1 MHHNVTVLT
10 SSRCRDRNDSF
21 IKHSPIQFHIEYFD
35 VGGTETS
42 ITSRQALRWH
52 HSALVRARQLVRANR
67 IEAAIH
73 TTFNQYRLPFVASRL
88 GIPYVIGPVGGAETV
103 PRCLLFQLPLKTLL
117 KETFRYTPID
127 TLPHLI
133 WRDFPDQSHGR
144 LLCSCPSTLA
154 RLRRFWKKGHTSVLP
169 AISIDDS
176 EILTETNSTP
186 AHPYIV
192 YAGRIIPEKGIALL
206 FEALARCKTNGT
218 PIRCK
223 IIGARDTKEIA
234 DVRQLIEKHN
244 LPSQTIEVTP
254 FIERSELKEILASA
268 SAFVYP
274 AFRDSGSMAV
284 LEALAVGAWP
294 ICLDISSQH
303 WLPPDLACKIPI
315 HSSDQV
321 ADHLASAIYDSIV
334 RSTRNSDWNQRR
346 IKFLRNRMTWD
357 AKARDINYNLDLAVR
372 GT

>member
-1 MHHNVTVLT
+1 
-10 SSRCRDRNDSF
+10 
-21 IKHSPIQFHIEYFD
+21 
-35 VGGTETS
+35 
-42 ITSRQALRWH
+42 
-52 HSALVRARQLVRANR
+52 
-67 IEAAIH
+67 
-73 TTFNQYRLPFVASRL
+73 
-88 GIPYVIGPVGGAETV
+88 
-103 PRCLLFQLPLKTLL
+103 
-117 KETFRYTPID
+117 
-127 TLPHLI
+127 
-133 WRDFPDQSHGR
+133 
-144 LLCSCPSTLA
+144 
-154 RLRRFWKKGHTSVLP
+154 
-169 AISIDDS
+169 
-176 EILTETNSTP
+176 
-186 AHPYIV
+186 
-192 YAGRIIPEKGIALL
+192 
-206 FEALARCKTNGT
+206 
-218 PIRCK
+218 
-223 IIGARDTKEIA
+223 
-234 DVRQLIEKHN
+234 
-244 LPSQTIEVTP
+244 VTP